1 MEVSLIGLVLV
12 AIGFLVCLGFSFKV
26 WRWFHAIMVLLVFG
40 MSCWAIFLVACV
52 LKTKSTWQK
61 KHTELSTR
69 SILAESEYTYAVRG
83 AVNKVKEEKDN
94 LQDVDSMLTRLLL
107 DRGRVWRETKPQG
120 VQANSVL
127 VDTGFVPVGNEP
139 LQIENNAV
147 FYIFKETLIA
157 VEGLDIAVPVK
168 YLGEFHVN
176 AVNGGVISLEPSP
189 ITPPSIAAP
198 HINDGSTWAIYEKV
212 PVDGHRLFSETDIFD
227 SEVVLGEDPAPLFGK
242 MDEGKITEAFQMAIQ
257 HSPDLQLQQQRLQ
270 DHVELYLGD
279 GRQLLED
286 ETAPFEEQWIKIL
299 FNQKYEVTVDSD
311 AAKGGLT
318 ESFFDPSGMAV
329 IPNLRRGETVQFEKG
344 DIGVFH
350 LRSETVD
357 GKPEVTD
364 GEKLTAEGADGTAI
378 ARQLTAHHVR
388 PVTDYAFLF
397 HDLADRATRVGQ
409 QNKLYDRETAR
420 LTESLQEANKQVAF
434 RQGEVDKLSM
444 EKKFQE
450 QDRDTAETFVDQ
462 LTKEREALRVELAEL
477 FKVNRQLTQ
486 QLAEIQA
493 RLEAD
498 INKRTDAVGNGSD

>member
-69 SILAESEYTYAVRG
+69 NILAESEYTYAVRG

-344 DIGVFH
+344 
-350 LRSETVD
+350 
-357 GKPEVTD
+357 
-364 GEKLTAEGADGTAI
+364 
-378 ARQLTAHHVR
+378 
-388 PVTDYAFLF
+388 
-397 HDLADRATRVGQ
+397 
-409 QNKLYDRETAR
+409 
-420 LTESLQEANKQVAF
+420 
-434 RQGEVDKLSM
+434 
-444 EKKFQE
+444 
-450 QDRDTAETFVDQ
+450 
-462 LTKEREALRVELAEL
+462 
-477 FKVNRQLTQ
+477 
-486 QLAEIQA
+486 
-493 RLEAD
+493 
-498 INKRTDAVGNGSD
+498 

>member
-1 MEVSLIGLVLV
+1 MGLEQIALSLV
-12 AIGFLVCLGFSFKV
+12 AVGFLVCLGFSFKV

-40 MSCWAIFLVACV
+40 MACWHSYLSALVMH
-52 LKTKSTWQK
+52 TKSSWQK
-61 KHTELSTR
+61 KHTELSNR
-69 SILAESEYTYAVRG
+69 KILAESEYTYAIRG

-147 FYIFKETLIA
+147 LYIFKETLIA
-157 VEGLDIAVPVK
+157 VEGLSIAVPVK

-198 HINDGSTWAIYEKV
+198 HINDGSTWAIYEKI

-242 MDEGKITEAFQMAIQ
+242 MDQDKITEAFQMAIQ

-270 DHVELYLGD
+270 DHVERYLGD

-344 DIGVFH
+344 DIGIFH

-364 GEKLTAEGADGTAI
+364 GEKLTAEGADGAI

-397 HDLADRATRVGQ
+397 HDLADRATRVVQ
-409 QNKLYDRETAR
+409 QDKLYDRENVR

-498 INKRTDAVGNGSD
+498 INKRTDAVGKGSD